1 MNALT
6 TGELK
11 KMMESREDFVLVD
24 VLSKK
29 YYKQQHIKGAV
40 NIPLSEGNF
49 KRSVSRTITDKNKKI
64 VVYCAS
70 LECMASPTAAKTL
83 DMMGYK
89 NVFDYESGI
98 KDWIGAGL
106 PIENTSNENKQ

>member
-64 VVYCAS
+64 VLTEVD
-70 LECMASPTAAKTL
+70 KI
-83 DMMGYK
+83 
-89 NVFDYESGI
+89 NVNNKIAILISYNRHDFDISEE
-98 KDWIGAGL
+98 AERFL
-106 PIENTSNENKQ
+106 TEE